1 MFCTSRSVSWPDT
14 RTGMLTGSELTV
26 HVIIAVWK
34 QFRVSYWNPTTASGR
49 LLALR
54 LQL

>member
-1 MFCTSRSVSWPDT
+1 MVCTARSASWPDT
-14 RTGMLTGSELTV
+14 RAGTLTGSELTV

-34 QFRVSYWNPTTASGR
+34 QLGVSYWNLTTASGR